1 MSHPCEAPQAIAALI
16 PLRRLSLWVKLS
28 RPQFQLVGILPYVLG
43 YLLAVFYGHDVNPA
57 VMLLGASGV
66 VLILLITYYL
76 GEYFDYETDS
86 INRSFNVFTGG
97 TRVLQTGEIK
107 RSSPLVA
114 ALLLLFPVAG
124 IGLVL
129 HFHYRCGAYT
139 IPLGIIGLSA
149 GIFYSAK
156 PVQWAY
162 HGLGEL
168 LIGVCYGW
176 LTVNTGYYLQ
186 TGQFHLIG
194 TFVAL
199 PIMTS
204 AMAVIVINEF
214 PDREADKT
222 VGKRNLVVLLGTRL
236 SSTLY
241 QLLILL
247 TLSFAFLPAVV
258 AFSFPYQFLPL
269 ILVPLVLNNMLKS
282 LELPSGSSK
291 QMESVCAG
299 TILLNLLVSLLPL
312 VSLTYE
318 LARQV
323 LWLQML

>member
-1 MSHPCEAPQAIAALI
+1 MSRPCEAPQAVVART
-16 PLRRLSLWVKLS
+16 PLRRLKLWVKLS
-28 RPQFQLVGILPYVLG
+28 RPQFHLIGILPYVLG
-43 YLLAVFYGHDVNPA
+43 YLLAVFYGHDVNSS

-66 VLILLITYYL
+66 ALIMLIAYYL

-86 INRSFNVFTGG
+86 ANRGFNVFSGG
-97 TRVLQTGEIK
+97 SRVLQTGEIR

-124 IGLVL
+124 IGVVL
-129 HFHYRCGAYT
+129 HFYYRCGAYT
-139 IPLGIIGLSA
+139 IPLGLLGLSA
-149 GIFYSAK
+149 GVFYSAK

-162 HGLGEL
+162 QGLGEL
-168 LIGVCYGW
+168 LIGVSYGW

-186 TGQFHLIG
+186 TGQFNIIG

-204 AMAVIVINEF
+204 AMAVILINEF

-236 SSTLY
+236 ASTLY

-282 LELPSGSSK
+282 LELPGGDSK
-291 QMESVCAG
+291 QLESVCAG
-299 TILLNLLVSLLPL
+299 TLILNLLVALLPL

-323 LWLQML
+323 IWLQLL